1 MRRIVLITAVAL
13 VVGACTKESSPI
25 APGLLIGEIRVGA
38 QPGSVSV
45 SVETTGRWKVCVDGT
60 AGWVGTD
67 VICGKDN
74 GAFTLNYDS
83 NTSDMSDIRPSR
95 RARILLITEEQSRCD
110 TLLLLQRGFGSNL
123 PSCKVS
129 DAPGVKI
136 EFQVPALRT
145 MEIAYCSAAGLE
157 AESALAQWASS
168 FDVVACGD
176 HCLEP
181 EAGTPIPGADASVIT
196 FGGINFVAADFSS
209 SENKDAMFRELL
221 EQTINTAGA
230 GADWVVGGQ
239 FFHLSMMQSGYSKTP
254 AWYPKDSSDAAFE
267 SDKYAWT
274 NNMYDCLWLSE
285 QNYISTWTDA
295 ESGHSYQADYAY
307 VSRTILSK
315 VVGVKLADKPV
326 SAMEHRPIVLTLE
339 Y

>member
-110 TLLLLQRGFGSNL
+110 TLLLSQRGFGSNL

-157 AESALAQWASS
+157 TESALAQWASS

-176 HCLEP
+176 HFLEP

-230 GADWVVGGQ
+230 GADCRDRRVTDE
-239 FFHLSMMQSGYSKTP
+239 LSDDNNIRSIEEKLQDLCQNDRHAIKDQGYEN
-254 AWYPKDSSDAAFE
+254 AAIDHVDVMALFPRTGTLH
-267 SDKYAWT
+267 T
-274 NNMYDCLWLSE
+274 NGM
-285 QNYISTWTDA
+285 
-295 ESGHSYQADYAY
+295 
-307 VSRTILSK
+307 
-315 VVGVKLADKPV
+315 KLLRSCFPF
-326 SAMEHRPIVLTLE
+326 
-339 Y
+339 

>member
-168 FDVVACGD
+168 SPCSAN
-176 HCLEP
+176 CLNRLS
-181 EAGTPIPGADASVIT
+181 TPPAQAPTGWLED
-196 FGGINFVAADFSS
+196 SS
-209 SENKDAMFRELL
+209 S
-221 EQTINTAGA
+221 TC
-230 GADWVVGGQ
+230 
-239 FFHLSMMQSGYSKTP
+239 P
-254 AWYPKDSSDAAFE
+254 
-267 SDKYAWT
+267 
-274 NNMYDCLWLSE
+274 
-285 QNYISTWTDA
+285 
-295 ESGHSYQADYAY
+295 
-307 VSRTILSK
+307 
-315 VVGVKLADKPV
+315 
-326 SAMEHRPIVLTLE
+326 
-339 Y
+339 

>member
-110 TLLLLQRGFGSNL
+110 TLLLSQRGFGSNL

-176 HCLEP
+176 HFLEP

-221 EQTINTAGA
+221 EQTINILRTALMLLLSRPNMHGPTTCMIVCGSLSRIISA
-230 GADWVVGGQ
+230 PGQ
-239 FFHLSMMQSGYSKTP
+239 MRK
-254 AWYPKDSSDAAFE
+254 AA
-267 SDKYAWT
+267 
-274 NNMYDCLWLSE
+274 
-285 QNYISTWTDA
+285 I
-295 ESGHSYQADYAY
+295 H
-307 VSRTILSK
+307 I
-315 VVGVKLADKPV
+315 
-326 SAMEHRPIVLTLE
+326 RPITLMCPE
-339 Y
+339 PYSPR